1 MDSLLLTMKVGQAAN
16 KFKVSVI
23 LMCLFKTLKETRK
36 NFKTQGYSRLTP
48 FFCVPVHSLISLFVY
63 RHQRLQNAFVLK
75 PNNMEDVKVRETH
88 INVVRFLTVELF
100 ADTFMMFL
108 YFFSLGIAS
117 GRRLSLMASFT
128 NPDSKMKV
136 SVCVKVLR
144 RCCIVIFHRNLKK
157 KPKKTPWLNSI
168 LEYS

>member
-1 MDSLLLTMKVGQAAN
+1 MFVQNVERNQKKLQNPRILTAYPLLLCPFSLLDSIV
-16 KFKVSVI
+16 
-23 LMCLFKTLKETRK
+23 CL
-36 NFKTQGYSRLTP
+36 
-48 FFCVPVHSLISLFVY
+48 Y

-157 KPKKTPWLNSI
+157 KNKKTPLA
-168 LEYS
+168 EQYS